1 MVIVEGLFF
10 WLCFVE
16 FVELWLV
23 FMYGWLL
30 VDDKD
35 VVMVVFWVGEVDVLV
50 CIMVIEVGVDVFNV
64 MVMLVMDV
72 DWFGIS

>member
-1 MVIVEGLFF
+1 
-10 WLCFVE
+10 
-16 FVELWLV
+16 
-23 FMYGWLL
+23 
-30 VDDKD
+30 
-35 VVMVVFWVGEVDVLV
+35 MVVFWVGEVDVLV